1 MSETII
7 IKAGTD
13 VVSKENGELNI
24 ENMHSIANQ
33 IYLLRQE
40 GVNCILVSSGAVGT
54 GARKLG
60 LNKDDL
66 GSIEQSLAS
75 TVGQAKLITAWGTVF
90 ETNDL
95 IVGQGLLTSKDFE
108 RVESVDYFKSVI
120 EVAHRLGVQIVLNEN
135 DFTSGEELRKKT
147 KEISKFG
154 DNDAL
159 AKLVAQ
165 GIGARKLFI
174 ISSVDG
180 LMRNY
185 KQTNEQLISTI
196 SINEFEM
203 ARSVITGHK
212 SKGGRI
218 GGMVEKI
225 NSIEGAV
232 QSGIE
237 TFLIGRDN
245 ISEIIKAHKGQEFFG
260 TRFTV

>member
-13 VVSKENGELNI
+13 VVSKENGEFNI

-174 ISSVDG
+174 VSSVDG
-180 LMRNY
+180 LILNY
-185 KQTNEQLISTI
+185 KQTNEQLIKTI

-203 ARSVITGHK
+203 ARSVITSDK
-212 SKGGRI
+212 SKGGRK

-232 QSGIE
+232 QFGIE
-237 TFLIGRDN
+237 TFLIGRDH
-245 ISEIIKAHKGQEFFG
+245 ISEIIKAYKGQEFFG
-260 TRFTV
+260 TRFKV